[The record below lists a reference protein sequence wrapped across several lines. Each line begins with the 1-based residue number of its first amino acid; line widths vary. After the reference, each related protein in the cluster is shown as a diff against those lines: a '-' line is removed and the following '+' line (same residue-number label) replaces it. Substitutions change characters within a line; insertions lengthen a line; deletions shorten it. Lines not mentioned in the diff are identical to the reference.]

1 MTEAPGV
8 SPTWYGDAPPPA
20 PRRLG
25 AWDWARVLR
34 RGVPFALVTFGAL
47 GLSLLLRAVE
57 RPLCG
62 GRRPVTARLTQGVCV
77 AAFGWMGLRR
87 RVRGQPMSGPGLIVA
102 NHASWID
109 IFALNACA
117 RVVFVAKEEVAG
129 WPGIGWL
136 ARATGTAFI
145 RRARRDAGRQAEMLR
160 ARVAAGE
167 RLVVFPE
174 GTSSDGRRVLPFRPA
189 LFAAAV
195 PPARVQPVT
204 LRYTAPEGADPR
216 VYGWWGE
223 MGFAAHLVQVL
234 ALPAQG
240 TVEVVFHPPLDPAGF
255 DSRKA
260 LAAEAERIVRDGLA

>member
-1 MTEAPGV
+1 VTGAPGV
-8 SPTWYGDAPPPA
+8 QPTWYGPAPPPA

-25 AWDWARVLR
+25 PRDWARVLR
-34 RGVPFALVTFGAL
+34 RGLPFALVTFGAL

-57 RPLCG
+57 RPLFG
-62 GRRPVTARLTQGVCV
+62 GRRPVTAPLTRGVCV
-77 AAFGWMGLRR
+77 AAFWWMGLRR
-87 RVRGQPMSGPGLIVA
+87 RVRGRPMRAPGLCVA

-109 IFALNACA
+109 IFALNASD
-117 RVVFVAKEEVAG
+117 RVVFVAKEEVAS

-174 GTSSDGRRVLPFRPA
+174 GTSSDGLRVLPFRPA
-189 LFAAAV
+189 LFAAAT

-204 LRYTAPEGADPR
+204 LRYTAPHGADPR
-216 VYGWWGE
+216 VYGWWGD

-234 ALPAQG
+234 SLPAQG
-240 TVEVVFHPPLDPAGF
+240 TVEVIYHPPLDPGAHA
-255 DSRKA
+255 SRKA
-260 LAAEAERIVRDGLA
+260 LAGHAERIVRKGLG